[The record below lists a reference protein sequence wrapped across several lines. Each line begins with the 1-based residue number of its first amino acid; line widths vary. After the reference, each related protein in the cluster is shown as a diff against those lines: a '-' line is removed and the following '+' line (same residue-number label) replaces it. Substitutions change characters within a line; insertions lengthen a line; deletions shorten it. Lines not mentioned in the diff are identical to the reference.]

1 MPVLLSQ
8 PRIAIAVII
17 LIKHLASSCF
27 STMVRLCYCLL
38 ICLCVC
44 RMSRKCLLRTTAI
57 CTVIFGLLIGVRLLH
72 GRHDVSLLP
81 CNWKCGTRVLDGGS
95 DLGHYSFNVSVYLEY
110 RWLFIHYY
118 DSSYAKDLPHAVSNC
133 VLPNGAKCILQ
144 NSDTSAD
151 VLLRLGANYGLIKI
165 LVDMFTR
172 TRMCDKQ
179 LLAVLSSEAET
190 SDFQRNP
197 LNAADIRI
205 DYHPSSD
212 VFVSEIC
219 YLPLDVL
226 EHRTPPDPSRRKG
239 IAMFVSNCAA
249 KWRTNYLQE
258 LMKHVHID
266 SYGACFHNARQ
277 GSTAGNKYEAV
288 IETAKKYRMVVSFEN
303 IILPDYITEKLN
315 LIYASGAIPVYWG
328 PPQIYSWVP
337 GNHSFIDASVFS
349 PKELADYLK
358 QVDQDDDLFKHH
370 TTNLDIERSRAKVK
384 QTCSGTDFICRMC
397 QVAYEKKAE
406 LCRSLM

>member
-1 MPVLLSQ
+1 MKRRTSFYQKTIRFIVLAAILLSGTW
-8 PRIAIAVII
+8 
-17 LIKHLASSCF
+17 LLYGCYD
-27 STMVRLCYCLL
+27 STLPPCPWNCGRRV
-38 ICLCVC
+38 
-44 RMSRKCLLRTTAI
+44 TTVDSNFEA
-57 CTVIFGLLIGVRLLH
+57 F
-72 GRHDVSLLP
+72 
-81 CNWKCGTRVLDGGS
+81 K
-95 DLGHYSFNVSVYLEY
+95 YSFNLSVYLEY
-110 RWLFIHYY
+110 PWLLNRYY
-118 DSSYAKDLPHAVSNC
+118 TKSYVKDQKLAASKC
-133 VLPNGAKCILQ
+133 ALPNGATCVVQ
-144 NSDTSAD
+144 SSDAFAD
-151 VLLRLGANYGLIKI
+151 VLFRVVKHWPYGLAYIA
-165 LVDMFTR
+165 DMFSR
-172 TRMCDKQ
+172 TKRCDQQ

-190 SDFQRNP
+190 SDFQYNQ

-266 SYGACFHNARQ
+266 SYGACFHNVWQ
-277 GSTAGNKYEAV
+277 GSTTGKRAENL

-303 IILPDYITEKLN
+303 TILPDYISEKISLV
-315 LIYASGAIPVYWG
+315 YASGAIPVYWG